1 MRLAAGVFGFK
12 LEVELSWGWFTFT
25 ASHLVS
31 ALYDGA
37 CTTYGRSFFD
47 GHLHKDGTLELWAG
61 HRRLCI
67 ELVPLI
73 MKRRAALMASDTL
86 GA

>member
-1 MRLAAGVFGFK
+1 MRLAAGVFCFK

-25 ASHLVS
+25 APHLVS

-37 CTTYGRSFFD
+37 CTTHGRSFFD
-47 GHLHKDGTLELWAG
+47 GHLHDDGTLELWAG
-61 HRRLCI
+61 HRRLCL
-67 ELVPLI
+67 ELLPLI
-73 MKRRAALMASDTL
+73 TRRRAAVMAGGAL